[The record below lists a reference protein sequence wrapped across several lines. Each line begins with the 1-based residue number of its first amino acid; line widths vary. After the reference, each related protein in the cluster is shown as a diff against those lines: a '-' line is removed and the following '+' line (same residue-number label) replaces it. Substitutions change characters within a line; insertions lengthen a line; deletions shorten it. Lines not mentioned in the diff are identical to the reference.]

1 MGKIVIQQEGC
12 KGCAYCVL
20 ACPRELIIIDQS
32 RINNLGYNPA
42 LFKDNGDNNN
52 KAACT
57 GCALCAE
64 ICPEVLIEVYREK
77 KRAGDCS

>member
-1 MGKIVIQQEGC
+1 MGKVVINEEGC

-20 ACPRELIIIDQS
+20 VCPRALIVIDQD
-32 RINNLGYNPA
+32 RINDLGYNPA
-42 LFKDNGDNNN
+42 VFNNN
-52 KAACT
+52 RENGCT

-77 KRAGDCS
+77 RKTGEAL